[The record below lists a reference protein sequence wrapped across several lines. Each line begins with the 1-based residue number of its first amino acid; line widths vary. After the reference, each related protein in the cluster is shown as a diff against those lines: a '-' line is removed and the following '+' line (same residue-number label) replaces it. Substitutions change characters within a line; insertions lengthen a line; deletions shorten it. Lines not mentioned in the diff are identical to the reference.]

1 VEEKDRAT
9 VGVVPDFL
17 KTVGIITQLELPK
30 VNEAITQGDICGKIS
45 DADNFVHRIWSPAS
59 GRVIEVNA
67 RLAADSSMLR
77 RDPFQSGFLFRIE
90 TGNLEEDLKGLLLA
104 K

>member
-1 VEEKDRAT
+1 VEDNDQAS

-30 VNEAITQGDICGKIS
+30 VNDVITQGNVCGKIS
-45 DADNFVHRIWSPAS
+45 DADRFVHRIWSPAS
-59 GRVIEVNA
+59 GRVIEVNS
-67 RLAADSSMLR
+67 RLIADSSVLR

>member
-1 VEEKDRAT
+1 

-30 VNEAITQGDICGKIS
+30 VNETITQGNVCGKIS
-45 DADNFVHRIWSPAS
+45 DADRFIHRIWSPAS
-59 GRVIEVNA
+59 GRAIEVNS
-67 RLAADSSMLR
+67 RLTADFSLLR
-77 RDPFQSGFLFRIE
+77 RDPFREGYLFRIE
-90 TGNLEEDLKGLLLA
+90 TDNLEEDLKGLLLA